1 METRSKQFSKTVL
14 LKALSRGSQMT
25 KETSKTD
32 EDNEISYSL
41 ALEELQEIL
50 NDLESDQVDI
60 DELAK
65 KVERANELLQQC
77 QKRLTSTQM
86 QVEKIV

>member
-1 METRSKQFSKTVL
+1 
-14 LKALSRGSQMT
+14 MT
-25 KETSKTD
+25 KETNKTN
-32 EDNEISYSL
+32 EDSEISYSL

-50 NDLESDQVDI
+50 TELESGQIDI

-65 KVERANELLQQC
+65 KVERANDLLQQC

-86 QVEKIV
+86 QVEKIIDVLNDD

>member
-1 METRSKQFSKTVL
+1 
-14 LKALSRGSQMT
+14 MT
-25 KETSKTD
+25 KETNKTN
-32 EDNEISYSL
+32 EDSEISYSL

-50 NDLESDQVDI
+50 TELESGQIDI

-65 KVERANELLQQC
+65 KVERANDLLQQC

-86 QVEKIV
+86 QVEKIIDVLNED

>member
-1 METRSKQFSKTVL
+1 
-14 LKALSRGSQMT
+14 MT
-25 KETSKTD
+25 KETSKTG
-32 EDNEISYSL
+32 EGNELSYSL

-86 QVEKIV
+86 QVEKIIEVLNED

>member
-1 METRSKQFSKTVL
+1 
-14 LKALSRGSQMT
+14 MT
-25 KETSKTD
+25 KEPNTTD
-32 EDNEISYSL
+32 ENDEITYSL
-41 ALEELQEIL
+41 ALEELQEII
-50 NDLESDQVDI
+50 NDLESDQIDI

-86 QVEKIV
+86 QVEKIIEALNED

>member
-1 METRSKQFSKTVL
+1 
-14 LKALSRGSQMT
+14 MT
-25 KETSKTD
+25 KETSTTG
-32 EDNEISYSL
+32 ENNEISYSL
-41 ALEELQEIL
+41 ALEELQEII

-65 KVERANELLQQC
+65 KIERANELLKHC

-86 QVEKIV
+86 QVEKIIEALNED

>member
-1 METRSKQFSKTVL
+1 
-14 LKALSRGSQMT
+14 MT
-25 KETSKTD
+25 KEPITTD
-32 EDNEISYSL
+32 KNDEITYSL
-41 ALEELQEIL
+41 ALEELQEII
-50 NDLESDQVDI
+50 NDLESDQIDI

-86 QVEKIV
+86 QVEKIIEALKEDSNENSKT

>member
-1 METRSKQFSKTVL
+1 
-14 LKALSRGSQMT
+14 MT
-25 KETSKTD
+25 KETNKAN
-32 EDNEISYSL
+32 EDSEISYSL

-50 NDLESDQVDI
+50 AELESDQIDI

-86 QVEKIV
+86 QVEKIIEVLNED

>member
-1 METRSKQFSKTVL
+1 
-14 LKALSRGSQMT
+14 MT
-25 KETSKTD
+25 KEPNTTD
-32 EDNEISYSL
+32 KNDEITYSP
-41 ALEELQEIL
+41 ALEELQEII
-50 NDLESDQVDI
+50 NDLESDQIDI

-86 QVEKIV
+86 QVEKIIEALNED

>member
-1 METRSKQFSKTVL
+1 
-14 LKALSRGSQMT
+14 MT

-32 EDNEISYSL
+32 EGNEFNYSL

-86 QVEKIV
+86 QVEKIIEVLNED

>member
-1 METRSKQFSKTVL
+1 
-14 LKALSRGSQMT
+14 MT
-25 KETSKTD
+25 KEPNTTD
-32 EDNEISYSL
+32 KNDEITYSL
-41 ALEELQEIL
+41 ALEELREII
-50 NDLESDQVDI
+50 NDLESDQIDI

-86 QVEKIV
+86 QVEKIIQALNED

>member
-1 METRSKQFSKTVL
+1 
-14 LKALSRGSQMT
+14 MT
-25 KETSKTD
+25 KEPNTTD
-32 EDNEISYSL
+32 KNDEITYSL
-41 ALEELQEIL
+41 ALEELQEII
-50 NDLESDQVDI
+50 NDLESDQIDI

-86 QVEKIV
+86 QVEKIIEALNCLLYTSPSPRD

>member
-1 METRSKQFSKTVL
+1 
-14 LKALSRGSQMT
+14 MT

-32 EDNEISYSL
+32 EGNEISYSL

-65 KVERANELLQQC
+65 KVENAKRAC
-77 QKRLTSTQM
+77 RARRK
-86 QVEKIV
+86 

>member
-1 METRSKQFSKTVL
+1 
-14 LKALSRGSQMT
+14 MT
-25 KETSKTD
+25 KETNKAD
-32 EDNEISYSL
+32 EDSEISYSL

-50 NDLESDQVDI
+50 TELESDQVDI

-86 QVEKIV
+86 QVEKIIDVLNDD

>member
-1 METRSKQFSKTVL
+1 
-14 LKALSRGSQMT
+14 MT
-25 KETSKTD
+25 KETNKAN
-32 EDNEISYSL
+32 EDSEISYSL

-50 NDLESDQVDI
+50 AELESDQIDI

-86 QVEKIV
+86 QVEKIIDVLNED

>member
-1 METRSKQFSKTVL
+1 
-14 LKALSRGSQMT
+14 MT
-25 KETSKTD
+25 KETNKTN
-32 EDNEISYSL
+32 EDSEISYSL

-50 NDLESDQVDI
+50 TELESDQIDI

-86 QVEKIV
+86 QVEKIIDVLNED

>member
-1 METRSKQFSKTVL
+1 
-14 LKALSRGSQMT
+14 MT
-25 KETSKTD
+25 KEPNTTD
-32 EDNEISYSL
+32 KNDEITYSL
-41 ALEELQEIL
+41 ALEELQEII
-50 NDLESDQVDI
+50 NDLESDQIDI

-86 QVEKIV
+86 QVEKIIEALNDD

>member
-1 METRSKQFSKTVL
+1 
-14 LKALSRGSQMT
+14 MT
-25 KETSKTD
+25 KETNNAN
-32 EDNEISYSL
+32 EENEISYSL
-41 ALEELQEIL
+41 ALGELQEIL
-50 NDLESDQVDI
+50 NDLESDQIDI

-86 QVEKIV
+86 QVEKIIEALNED

>member
-1 METRSKQFSKTVL
+1 
-14 LKALSRGSQMT
+14 MT

-86 QVEKIV
+86 QVEKIIEALNED

>member
-1 METRSKQFSKTVL
+1 
-14 LKALSRGSQMT
+14 MT
-25 KETSKTD
+25 KEPNTTD
-32 EDNEISYSL
+32 KNDEITYSL
-41 ALEELQEIL
+41 ALEELQEII
-50 NDLESDQVDI
+50 NDLESDQIDI

-86 QVEKIV
+86 QVEKIIDALNED

>member
-1 METRSKQFSKTVL
+1 
-14 LKALSRGSQMT
+14 MT
-25 KETSKTD
+25 KETNKAN
-32 EDNEISYSL
+32 EDSEISYSL

-50 NDLESDQVDI
+50 AELESDQIDI

-86 QVEKIV
+86 QVEKINDVLNED

>member
-1 METRSKQFSKTVL
+1 
-14 LKALSRGSQMT
+14 MT
-25 KETSKTD
+25 KEQNTTD
-32 EDNEISYSL
+32 KNDEITYSL
-41 ALEELQEIL
+41 ALEELQEII
-50 NDLESDQVDI
+50 NDLESDQIDI

-86 QVEKIV
+86 QVEKIIEALNED

>member
-1 METRSKQFSKTVL
+1 
-14 LKALSRGSQMT
+14 MT
-25 KETSKTD
+25 KEPNTTD
-32 EDNEISYSL
+32 KNDEITYSL
-41 ALEELQEIL
+41 ALEELQEII
-50 NDLESDQVDI
+50 NDLESDQIDI

-86 QVEKIV
+86 QVEKIIEALNED

>member
-1 METRSKQFSKTVL
+1 
-14 LKALSRGSQMT
+14 MT
-25 KETSKTD
+25 KETNKAN
-32 EDNEISYSL
+32 EDSEISYSL

-50 NDLESDQVDI
+50 AELESDQVDI

-65 KVERANELLQQC
+65 KVERANDLLQQC

-86 QVEKIV
+86 QVEKIIDVLNDD

>member
-1 METRSKQFSKTVL
+1 M
-14 LKALSRGSQMT
+14 
-25 KETSKTD
+25 
-32 EDNEISYSL
+32 
-41 ALEELQEIL
+41 EELQEIL
-50 NDLESDQVDI
+50 ADLESDQVDI

-86 QVEKIV
+86 QVEKIIEVLNED